1 MLFYL
6 VNSLLANICN
16 AHISMSYPI
25 SRRNQLS
32 KIYRD
37 SNNVDYD
44 LRTPLYT
51 NPNNFT
57 FPCKGFPVGPST
69 TTYKDNSISVTL
81 EGTAVHGGGHC
92 QFGISYDNK
101 NFLVLKTVLNSC
113 LLDSMTYT
121 FNLPDNAP
129 GNNLIVFWTW
139 VNRIGNR
146 EYYMECADVTVNNM
160 IPFDKNKEVVLQGK
174 ELLILNILNYPIVPE
189 WEVGAP
195 PSVDGRNLFENR
207 KDISL
212 NINEQ
217 YNQQYNEQYNEQYNS
232 NKTSKYITETTQSI
246 NKTSKYITE
255 TTHSI
260 TKTTQSIT
268 KTSENIVITP
278 FINTNQKSDCDY
290 EKLSKCDQDGL
301 MVCYENGFYTCAN
314 NKWIYRDCSAGTKCK
329 QLGTSI
335 LCDFK

>member
-1 MLFYL
+1 
-6 VNSLLANICN
+6 
-16 AHISMSYPI
+16 
-25 SRRNQLS
+25 
-32 KIYRD
+32 
-37 SNNVDYD
+37 
-44 LRTPLYT
+44 
-51 NPNNFT
+51 
-57 FPCKGFPVGPST
+57 
-69 TTYKDNSISVTL
+69 
-81 EGTAVHGGGHC
+81 
-92 QFGISYDNK
+92 
-101 NFLVLKTVLNSC
+101 
-113 LLDSMTYT
+113 MTYT

-160 IPFDKNKEVVLQGK
+160 ISFDKNKEVILQGK
-174 ELLILNILNYPIVPE
+174 ELLILNILNYPVVPE

-217 YNQQYNEQYNEQYNS
+217 YNDQYNS
-232 NKTSKYITETTQSI
+232 NKTSKYVNETTQYT
-246 NKTSKYITE
+246 KTRQY
-255 TTHSI
+255 I
-260 TKTTQSIT
+260 TKTTQYIT
-268 KTSENIVITP
+268 KTSEDIIITP
-278 FINTNQKSDCDY
+278 FINQNTNQKSDCDY

-314 NKWIYRDCSAGTKCK
+314 NKWIYRDCSPGTKCK

-335 LCDFK
+335 VCDFK

>member
-6 VNSLLANICN
+6 ANLLLCIN

-25 SRRNQLS
+25 SRKNQLS
-32 KIYRD
+32 KFYRD
-37 SNNVDYD
+37 SQNVDYD
-44 LRTPLYT
+44 LRTPLYVK
-51 NPNNFT
+51 PNNFI

-69 TTYKDNSISVTL
+69 TTYNDNTISVTL

-129 GNNLIVFWTW
+129 GGDLIVFWTW

-146 EYYMECADVTVNNM
+146 EYYMECADVTVNNSNLE
-160 IPFDKNKEVVLQGK
+160 NKQVTLQGK
-174 ELLILNILNYPIVPE
+174 ELLILNILNYPILPE
-189 WEVGAP
+189 WDIGAP
-195 PSVDGRNLFENR
+195 PSIDGRNLFEQR

-212 NINEQ
+212 NVNGK
-217 YNQQYNEQYNEQYNS
+217 NNS
-232 NKTSKYITETTQSI
+232 SNTV
-246 NKTSKYITE
+246 
-255 TTHSI
+255 
-260 TKTTQSIT
+260 TKTTSIDITTTQYSIT
-268 KTSENIVITP
+268 TP
-278 FINTNQKSDCDY
+278 FITNTNTNDMSDCDY
-290 EKLSKCDQDGL
+290 QKLSKCDQDGL

-314 NKWIYRDCSAGTKCK
+314 NKWIYRECSSGTTCK
-329 QLGTSI
+329 QLSASI
-335 LCDFK
+335 VCDFK

>member
-6 VNSLLANICN
+6 TNLLLCIN

-32 KIYRD
+32 KFYRD
-37 SNNVDYD
+37 SQNVDYD
-44 LRTPLYT
+44 LRTPLYAK
-51 NPNNFT
+51 PNNFT

-69 TTYKDNSISVTL
+69 TTYNDNTISVTL

-92 QFGISYDNK
+92 QFGISYDNQ

-129 GNNLIVFWTW
+129 GGDLIIFWTW

-146 EYYMECADVTVNNM
+146 EYYMECADVTVNSNL
-160 IPFDKNKEVVLQGK
+160 DQNKQVTLQGK

-189 WEVGAP
+189 WDIGAP
-195 PSVDGRNLFENR
+195 PSIDGRNLFEQR

-212 NINEQ
+212 NVNGKSRS
-217 YNQQYNEQYNEQYNS
+217 S
-232 NKTSKYITETTQSI
+232 NTKEAVTKTASIDITTTQA
-246 NKTSKYITE
+246 IT
-255 TTHSI
+255 
-260 TKTTQSIT
+260 
-268 KTSENIVITP
+268 TP
-278 FINTNQKSDCDY
+278 FITNTHTNHITTTQYAITTPFITNTKSNKMSDCDHD
-290 EKLSKCDQDGL
+290 KLSRCDQDGL
-301 MVCYENGFYTCAN
+301 MICYQNGFYTCAN
-314 NKWIYRDCSAGTKCK
+314 NKWIYRECSSGTTCK
-329 QLGTSI
+329 QSGSSI

>member
-6 VNSLLANICN
+6 ANLLLGIN

-32 KIYRD
+32 KFYRD

-44 LRTPLYT
+44 LRTPLYAK
-51 NPNNFT
+51 PNNFT

-69 TTYKDNSISVTL
+69 TTYNDNTISITL

-113 LLDSMTYT
+113 LLDTMTYT

-129 GNNLIVFWTW
+129 GSDLIVFWTW
-139 VNRIGNR
+139 INRIGNR
-146 EYYMECADVTVNNM
+146 EYYMECADVTVNNNS
-160 IPFDKNKEVVLQGK
+160 IIDKNKEVTLKGK
-174 ELLILNILNYPIVPE
+174 ELLIVNILNYPIVPE
-189 WEVGAP
+189 WDVGAP
-195 PSVDGRNLFENR
+195 PSVDGRNLFEKV
-207 KDISL
+207 KDTTL
-212 NINEQ
+212 NVNNK
-217 YNQQYNEQYNEQYNS
+217 YNFS
-232 NKTSKYITETTQSI
+232 
-246 NKTSKYITE
+246 
-255 TTHSI
+255 
-260 TKTTQSIT
+260 KTTKSIS
-268 KTSENIVITP
+268 KTIQHTVIKPFITPVITT
-278 FINTNQKSDCDY
+278 NTNQKISDCEY
-290 EKLSKCDQDGL
+290 EKLSKCYQDGL

-314 NKWIYRDCSAGTKCK
+314 NKWVYRDCSSKTKCK

-335 LCDFK
+335 ICDLK